1 MPGRSDDGCIDA
13 RSGESKLRI
22 MTRCRTLQM
31 LIVSAATVT
40 ACERG
45 AKAPAAGAST
55 AAGTTTAATAAPAAG
70 GAWNAELGPA
80 LLVQGQAPNEALVIL
95 AQGASENIGEQQ
107 AIAIRS
113 TPAVLL
119 GHGDSVQVG
128 VLQAAVAPTGRECV
142 AWPVW
147 QVTRAPA
154 QGSTIAPWSVGF
166 TTSRAA
172 AATPVPLDSVE
183 TLSSADSARIA
194 AEVTRLAS
202 VIPAAGSTR
211 FEGLPFTVMTLWRF
225 RAAPATEGVV
235 ATLVRRLNQEA
246 RPFEERTFLIA
257 ERDSTRRDAPYEL
270 AYHERSEGT
279 EETNETTDIL
289 GAVRLAG
296 ASEPTMV
303 VVRDYGDGT
312 AYALV
317 ERDGPAHWRV
327 RWSSRRA
334 RC

>member
-1 MPGRSDDGCIDA
+1 M
-13 RSGESKLRI
+13 
-22 MTRCRTLQM
+22 QM
-31 LIVSAATVT
+31 LAVLALGAA
-40 ACERG
+40 ACDRG
-45 AKAPAAGAST
+45 AKPASVGSST
-55 AAGTTTAATAAPAAG
+55 AAGRTTTAAPVAGTA
-70 GAWNAELGPA
+70 GAWNIQLGPV
-80 LLVQGQAPNEALVIL
+80 LLVQGQAPNEALVVL
-95 AQGASENIGEQQ
+95 ASGASDTITERQ
-107 AIAIRS
+107 AIAVRS

-119 GHGDSVQVG
+119 GHGDGVQVG
-128 VLQAAVAPTGRECV
+128 VLQSAVSPAGRECV

-154 QGSTIAPWSVGF
+154 QGSTVAPWAIGF
-166 TTSRAA
+166 VTTRAA
-172 AATPVPLDSVE
+172 AAEPIPLDSVE

-202 VIPAAGSTR
+202 VVPATGSTR
-211 FEGLPFTVMTLWRF
+211 FEGLPFTVTALWRF
-225 RAAPATEGVV
+225 RAAPGTEGIV

-246 RPFEERTFLIA
+246 RPFEERTFLVA

-279 EETNETTDIL
+279 EETNETTDVL
-289 GAVRLAG
+289 AAARLAG
-296 ASEPTMV
+296 AAGPTLV
-303 VVRDYGDGT
+303 IVRDYGDGT

-317 ERDGPAHWRV
+317 EREGPSHWRV